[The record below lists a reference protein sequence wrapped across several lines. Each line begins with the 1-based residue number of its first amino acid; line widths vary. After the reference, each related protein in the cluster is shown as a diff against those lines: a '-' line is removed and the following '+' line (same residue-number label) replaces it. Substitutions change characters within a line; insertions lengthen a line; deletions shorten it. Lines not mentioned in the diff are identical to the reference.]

1 MGSLV
6 GCMQISEAEQDPSLP
21 LTPTSGVAAAAAP
34 LRPLIRR
41 PTFAACIAAIRAPE
55 LYRNFGIHLFVMFP
69 AATLMCW
76 IATYADAGLH
86 VQPLDMAVRLPVG
99 LALIGAG
106 GFWVWYVYG
115 YLYLSGGGSPGTH
128 VDGGPTALVDT
139 GPYTMLRHPSV
150 IGKLCG
156 VIGLGICFGSTTF
169 LLAFVPVL
177 VVYSVVTNRYL
188 QEPFCDARF
197 GRRYQLYRERV
208 PMLIPRPA
216 GIMRWLK
223 DEAAVPEELPR
234 EERLKQPEGIWMEF
248 RGYLVGLGLLISFF
262 GLIAWFANRP

>member
-1 MGSLV
+1 
-6 GCMQISEAEQDPSLP
+6 MQ
-21 LTPTSGVAAAAAP
+21 TSGAEPDPLAPGGGAGASTNVAQP
-34 LRPLIRR
+34 RPLIRR
-41 PTFAACIAAIRAPE
+41 PAFAACIAAIQAPE

-76 IATYADAGLH
+76 IATFADAGLGLK
-86 VQPLDMAVRLPVG
+86 PIADLSVRLPIG
-99 LALIGAG
+99 LGLIGAG
-106 GFWVWYVYG
+106 GFWVWYVYR

-156 VIGLGICFGSTTF
+156 VIGLGICFGSATF
-169 LLAFVPVL
+169 LIGFVPVL

-216 GIMRWLK
+216 GISRWLK
-223 DEAAVPEELPR
+223 DEAAVPEDLPR

-248 RGYLVGLGLLISFF
+248 RGYLVGLGLLISLF
-262 GLIAWFANRP
+262 GLVAWLANR